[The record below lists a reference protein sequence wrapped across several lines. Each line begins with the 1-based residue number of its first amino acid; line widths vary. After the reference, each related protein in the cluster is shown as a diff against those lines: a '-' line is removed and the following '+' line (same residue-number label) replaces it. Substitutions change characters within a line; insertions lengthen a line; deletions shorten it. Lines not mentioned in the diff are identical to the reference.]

1 MFCLCFSEGLNLLPC
16 SEERFSGNEAHRARK
31 KSKISCTHQEAPSDA
46 PILIL
51 VRPLSP
57 QQAASIKHFTQKN
70 LKFQPGTCCLSP
82 LNTPPSSNTNLTDSE
97 GTVSRLSP
105 EQQHSVTSQPTE
117 IRSDVSGSHI
127 EMSPAQKKY
136 TKLLVLTPNKQSP
149 CHSSSSILDK
159 SLTPP
164 HTSTSTPKC
173 KTSEGVFKSRTLT
186 SSGSLSAKQRN
197 KSNAQVS
204 QPECLNRVFEYQNL
218 FSDSSIT
225 ISPLKREKT
234 TEKSSSMDKKKP
246 TNDLLH
252 LEQVNVLKQRE
263 DLYDY
268 LEKVAE
274 FNQVSIT
281 SYFYICSEYFTKIS
295 VKKPIVK

>member
-70 LKFQPGTCCLSP
+70 LKSQPGTCCLSP